1 MLVEQWQARL
11 AQEQPLVQEG
21 LQLLDRASQPQRGQ
35 ARGFLIDFPR
45 RFSEDAHQAAALLE
59 GLRQTLFEPSHCD
72 GIPAILKQL
81 RRLVLRL
88 EETLTARE
96 SSKRESRTPE
106 PRNPGASA
114 DKTSSPFAAAEGLLV
129 LLETREAIL
138 QKQWE
143 CYRYQEHI
151 ASSTVLELLLELE
164 SFERAWEHYEQAAT
178 AQLNALQA
186 VQERSLPQGMAALVV
201 RYHAAAN
208 GSTGNEP
215 AGNEPAE
222 SGSAPNNSDATGA
235 QAADSEVA
243 SSDATGAQAADSEV
257 ASSDAARHEPAA
269 LERAGL
275 DLTRIL
281 ALGQFLQAAY
291 ALIRAILPSTSGEGG
306 EDHPAAEGS
315 PAAGHPAKGY
325 PANALAAPLLLSMTQ
340 GEVIRFKLAVPQP
353 LLENYRRLLW
363 ALFLGDLLQREA
375 LLPVL
380 LEALAR
386 EWGHP
391 QAAKDKTVI
400 ARLRSLK
407 QAADALPPQGRFEVD
422 DKTFPADAL
431 PTVEALV
438 RYFEERQI
446 AYTSLFGNPS
456 KGKARRKG
464 GSKARPATAKL
475 SLATPPPA
483 SSSATPSAASA
494 STPAAIPTTTSHARC
509 GIVCCSTGH
518 DTICEVFR
526 ASSSNRGGGIGQ
538 TQKIRRTTNHSAAA
552 GCTRRPAAES
562 SRRPPPA
569 RTRNHPRLTNP
580 RSQPRPAPDPESPS
594 LIHPASVSRLHHVS
608 RSHPVSSLAASGGG
622 CRPTDRRPSRQDLGA
637 GRDRTRTHYRSASS
651 AAHPDSCRKQRHQL
665 RHALEPLR
673 EHPPAPA

>member
-88 EETLTARE
+88 EETLAAQE
-96 SSKRESRTPE
+96 SSKRESQTPE

-151 ASSTVLELLLELE
+151 DSSTVLELLLELE

-186 VQERSLPQGMAALVV
+186 VQERSLPRGMAALVV

-208 GSTGNEP
+208 G
-215 AGNEPAE
+215 PAE
-222 SGSAPNNSDATGA
+222 SGSAANNSD
-235 QAADSEVA
+235 V
-243 SSDATGAQAADSEV
+243 TGAQAADSEV
-257 ASSDAARHEPAA
+257 ASSDAARREPSA

-291 ALIRAILPSTSGEGG
+291 ALICAILPSTSGEGG

-315 PAAGHPAKGY
+315 PAVGHPAKGY
-325 PANALAAPLLLSMTQ
+325 TANALAAPLLLSMTQ

-391 QAAKDKTVI
+391 QATKDKTVI

-483 SSSATPSAASA
+483 SSSTTPSAASA
-494 STPAAIPTTTSHARC
+494 STPAAIPATTS
-509 GIVCCSTGH
+509 T
-518 DTICEVFR
+518 
-526 ASSSNRGGGIGQ
+526 
-538 TQKIRRTTNHSAAA
+538 
-552 GCTRRPAAES
+552 PAA
-562 SRRPPPA
+562 
-569 RTRNHPRLTNP
+569 
-580 RSQPRPAPDPESPS
+580 
-594 LIHPASVSRLHHVS
+594 
-608 RSHPVSSLAASGGG
+608 
-622 CRPTDRRPSRQDLGA
+622 
-637 GRDRTRTHYRSASS
+637 ASS
-651 AAHPDSCRKQRHQL
+651 AAAPAAAPSAKSSAPAARTAVGTSDKPKKSAERRTTAQL
-665 RHALEPLR
+665 RDAPEDHPPNPAEDHP
-673 EHPPAPA
+673 PPAPGTTLASRTREGNLALRLTQNRLA